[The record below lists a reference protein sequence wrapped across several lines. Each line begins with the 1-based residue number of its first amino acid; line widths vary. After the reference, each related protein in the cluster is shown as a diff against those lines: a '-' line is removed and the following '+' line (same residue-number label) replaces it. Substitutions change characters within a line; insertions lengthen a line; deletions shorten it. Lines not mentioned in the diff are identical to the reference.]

1 MPQLK
6 EVLLKIKR
14 IKKTKQ
20 ITKAMNMVATSRL
33 RGAQSAMESFRPY
46 AAKFAEVLGSLA
58 EKAGEEASPLLV
70 PGKTLKKSTLYVTTS
85 DRGLCGGFN
94 INLTDKA
101 KALLQEKTD
110 QGMEVSFTCF
120 GKKGRD
126 WVRKKGLPMTAAHLG
141 VVGATFGF
149 NVAVNAGR
157 DLVNG
162 YLGGDFDEV
171 LRGVFGV
178 HWDGQTGSREYSNC
192 CPFRPLKNRKR
203 RRKAE
208 GPYLAEHICEPS
220 TDELLGV
227 LLPKSIDVKIYSA
240 LLETSTSEHA
250 ARMMAMDNATK
261 ACNDMFE
268 NLTAGVQQSP
278 AGSNYCRFDG
288 YCRRRRGPQRISN
301 TDWFK
306 IYRRSLDGREHW

>member
-6 EVLLKIKR
+6 EVLLKING

-20 ITKAMNMVATSRL
+20 ITKAMNMVAASRL
-33 RGAQSAMESFRPY
+33 RGAQSNMEAFRPY

-58 EKAGEEASPLLV
+58 ENAGEEASPLLV
-70 PGKTLKKSTLYVTTS
+70 PREAPQKVNIVLTTS

-94 INLTDKA
+94 FNLIEKA
-101 KALLQEKTD
+101 NSLAKEKAE

-126 WVRKKGLPMTAAHLG
+126 WVRNQKQTIAAAHLG
-141 VVGATFGF
+141 VVGGSFGF

-157 DLVNG
+157 ELVNG
-162 YLGGDFDEV
+162 YLNGDYDEV
-171 LRGVFGV
+171 YVV
-178 HWDGQTGSREYSNC
+178 Y
-192 CPFRPLKNRKR
+192 
-203 RRKAE
+203 AE
-208 GPYLAEHICEPS
+208 FIGMAKQDPVIKQLLPIPPIEKVEEEAGDDDTYLAEHICEPS
-220 TDELLGV
+220 TDALLGV

-261 ACNDMFE
+261 ACNDMLD
-268 NLTAGVQQSP
+268 NLQLLYNKARQAAITADLMDIVGG
-278 AGSNYCRFDG
+278 AEALKG
-288 YCRRRRGPQRISN
+288 
-301 TDWFK
+301 
-306 IYRRSLDGREHW
+306 

>member
-6 EVLLKIKR
+6 EVLLKING

-20 ITKAMNMVATSRL
+20 ITKAMNMVAASRL
-33 RGAQSAMESFRPY
+33 RGAQSNMEAFRPY

-58 EKAGEEASPLLV
+58 KNAGEEASPLLV
-70 PGKTLKKSTLYVTTS
+70 PREVPKKVNIVLTTS

-94 INLTDKA
+94 INLVEKA
-101 KALLQEKTD
+101 EALAKEKVG

-126 WVRKKGLPMTAAHLG
+126 WARNEKQTILSEHLG
-141 VVGATFGF
+141 IVGASFGF

-157 DLVNG
+157 NLAGG
-162 YLGGDFDEV
+162 YLDGDYDEV
-171 LRGVFGV
+171 FVV
-178 HWDGQTGSREYSNC
+178 Y
-192 CPFRPLKNRKR
+192 
-203 RRKAE
+203 AE
-208 GPYLAEHICEPS
+208 FIGMSKQEPVVQQLLPIPPIEEVEEQVDEEAPYQAEHICEPS

-227 LLPKSIDVKIYSA
+227 LLPKSIDVKIFSA

-261 ACNDMFE
+261 ACNDMLE
-268 NLTAGVQQSP
+268 NLQLVYNKARQAAITADLMDIVGG
-278 AGSNYCRFDG
+278 AEALKG
-288 YCRRRRGPQRISN
+288 
-301 TDWFK
+301 
-306 IYRRSLDGREHW
+306 